1 MGRQTCQ
8 WIFKT
13 VTSFPNMILNIDAFD
28 EFESSVL
35 FSDGPASAAFFA
47 SYELIQRWMSGPER

>member
-1 MGRQTCQ
+1 
-8 WIFKT
+8 
-13 VTSFPNMILNIDAFD
+13 MILNIDAFD

-47 SYELIQRWMSGPER
+47 SYELIQRWMSGPERWGADSRSDQILTINI